1 MVVVH
6 RQPDDL
12 PDFRG
17 EPVEQIFGHAD
28 QRLDERGPRL
38 DGQGDE
44 VAGNRARP
52 GQAAATVS
60 LNWANAVSEAASPFC
75 AVRTAM
81 VMSASC

>member
-6 RQPDDL
+6 RQPDDV

-17 EPVEQIFGHAD
+17 EPVEQIPGHAD
-28 QRLDERGPRL
+28 KRLDEHGPRL

-52 GQAAATVS
+52 GQVVGDGVADLGDRGIGSSV
-60 LNWANAVSEAASPFC
+60 AVGLL
-75 AVRTAM
+75 TL
-81 VMSASC
+81 